1 MNAPKSN
8 ALILILLSIPLI
20 LGAGGNGDSMSSLL
34 LALVVLLPSAKL
46 AGMAAERLGQPA
58 VLGELLA
65 GMLLG
70 NLGLVGFYG
79 LDYLNTDAALEILAS
94 LGVILL
100 LFEVGLDSSLADLMK
115 VGLSSLLVA
124 VVGVALP
131 FGLGWLVGAL
141 MLPEHTFYVHAFIG
155 ATLCATSVGIT
166 ARVLKDIRK
175 IGSPEAKI
183 ILGAAVIDDILGLVV
198 LAIITGIIQGAGGGL
213 ELSLGSVLWL
223 VAKVVIF
230 LAGSLLV
237 GVLLVP
243 RFFHQAAK
251 ARMKGM
257 LFSLSLAFCFLL
269 SYLATLIDLASIVG
283 AFAAGL
289 ILERVPFEDYLREG
303 ELSPE
308 AMLHPLSA
316 FLVPLFFMQMGVKID
331 LGSLF
336 SPEVLG
342 LALALTVVAI
352 LGKQACGLG
361 AVERGLNRL
370 SIGIGMVPRGEVGL
384 IFAGVGLTLSVG
396 GERIIDEAV
405 FAAILTMV
413 MITTVMTPPLLQWSF
428 SRPVTKQ
435 TARLDRQP

>member
-1 MNAPKSN
+1 
-8 ALILILLSIPLI
+8 
-20 LGAGGNGDSMSSLL
+20 MSSLL

-79 LDYLNTDAALEILAS
+79 LDYLKTDAALEILAS

-100 LFEVGLDSSLADLMK
+100 LFEVGLDSSLADLMR
-115 VGLSSLLVA
+115 VGPSSLSVA

-131 FGLGWLVGAL
+131 FGFGWLVGAL
-141 MLPEHTFYVHAFIG
+141 MLPEHSFYVHAFIG

-166 ARVLKDIRK
+166 ARVLRDIHK
-175 IGSPEAKI
+175 IGSREAKI

-198 LAIITGIIQGAGGGL
+198 LAIITGMIQGAGSGL
-213 ELSLGSVLWL
+213 ELSAGAIVWL
-223 VAKVVIF
+223 VAKVAVF
-230 LAGSLLV
+230 LAGSLLL

-243 RFFHQAAK
+243 RFFRQAAK
-251 ARMKGM
+251 AKMKGM

-289 ILERVPFEDYLREG
+289 ILERVPFEEYLHEG

-316 FLVPLFFMQMGVKID
+316 FLVPLFFMQMGLKID
-331 LGSLF
+331 LNSLF
-336 SPEVLG
+336 RPDVLG
-342 LALALTVVAI
+342 LALALTIAAI
-352 LGKQACGLG
+352 IGKQACGFG
-361 AVERGLNRL
+361 ALERGLSRL

-384 IFAGVGLTLSVG
+384 IFAGVGLTLSIG
-396 GERIIDEAV
+396 GERVIDEAV

-428 SRPVTKQ
+428 SRSVQKEGK
-435 TARLDRQP
+435 AA

>member
-1 MNAPKSN
+1 MNESKSK
-8 ALILILLSIPLI
+8 ALSLILLSIPLI
-20 LGAGGNGDSMSSLL
+20 LGVGGNGDATSSLL

-58 VLGELLA
+58 VMGELLA

-70 NLGLVGFYG
+70 NLGLVGLYG
-79 LDYLNTDAALEILAS
+79 LDYLKTDAAVEILAS

-124 VVGVALP
+124 VVGVVLP

-141 MLPEHTFYVHAFIG
+141 MLPDHSFYVHAFIG

-166 ARVLKDIRK
+166 ARVLQDIHK
-175 IGSPEAKI
+175 IRSREAKI

-198 LAIITGIIQGAGGGL
+198 LAIITGMITGASSGL
-213 ELSLGSVLWL
+213 DLSVGSIVWL
-223 VAKVVIF
+223 IAKVAIF
-230 LAGSLLV
+230 LAGSLLL
-237 GVLLVP
+237 GVLFVP
-243 RFFHQAAK
+243 RLFRQAAK
-251 ARMKGM
+251 AKMKGM
-257 LFSLSLAFCFLL
+257 LFSLSLVFCFLL

-289 ILERVPFEDYLREG
+289 ILERVPFEEYLHED
-303 ELSPE
+303 EPSPE

-316 FLVPLFFMQMGVKID
+316 FLVPLFFMQMGLKID
-331 LGSLF
+331 LSSLF
-336 SPEVLG
+336 RPEVLG

-361 AVERGLNRL
+361 ALERGLSRL

-413 MITTVMTPPLLQWSF
+413 MITTVITPPLLQWSF
-428 SRPVTKQ
+428 FRSSNKTESP
-435 TARLDRQP
+435 P

>member
-1 MNAPKSN
+1 MIRYRV
-8 ALILILLSIPLI
+8 LILVLLLSPII
-20 LGAGGNGDSMSSLL
+20 SGAQGHSDPMASLL
-34 LALVVLLPSAKL
+34 LALVVLLPLAKL
-46 AGMAAERLGQPA
+46 AGSAAEKIAQPA

-65 GMLLG
+65 GMILG
-70 NLGLVGFYG
+70 NLGILGFHG
-79 LDYLNTDAALEILAS
+79 LDYLKADVAVETLAS

-198 LAIITGIIQGAGGGL
+198 LAIITGMIQGAGGGL

-230 LAGSLLV
+230 LAGSLVV
-237 GVLLVP
+237 GVLWVP
-243 RFFHQAAK
+243 RFFRQAAK

-316 FLVPLFFMQMGVKID
+316 FLVPLFFMQMGLKID
-331 LGSLF
+331 LSSLF

-396 GERIIDEAV
+396 GERIIDEPV

-413 MITTVMTPPLLQWSF
+413 MITTVITPPLLQWSF
-428 SRPVTKQ
+428 FRSSNKTESP
-435 TARLDRQP
+435 P

>member
-1 MNAPKSN
+1 
-8 ALILILLSIPLI
+8 
-20 LGAGGNGDSMSSLL
+20 
-34 LALVVLLPSAKL
+34 
-46 AGMAAERLGQPA
+46 
-58 VLGELLA
+58 
-65 GMLLG
+65 
-70 NLGLVGFYG
+70 
-79 LDYLNTDAALEILAS
+79 
-94 LGVILL
+94 
-100 LFEVGLDSSLADLMK
+100 
-115 VGLSSLLVA
+115 
-124 VVGVALP
+124 
-131 FGLGWLVGAL
+131 
-141 MLPEHTFYVHAFIG
+141 
-155 ATLCATSVGIT
+155 
-166 ARVLKDIRK
+166 VLKDIRK

-183 ILGAAVIDDILGLVV
+183 ILGAAVIDDILGLVI
-198 LAIITGIIQGAGGGL
+198 LAIITGMIQGAGGGL
-213 ELSLGSVLWL
+213 ELSVGSVLWL

-243 RFFHQAAK
+243 RFFRQAAK

-316 FLVPLFFMQMGVKID
+316 FLVPLFFMQMGLKID
-331 LGSLF
+331 LSSLF
-336 SPEVLG
+336 SSEVLW

-396 GERIIDEAV
+396 GERIIDEAL
-405 FAAILTMV
+405 FAAILAMV
-413 MITTVMTPPLLQWSF
+413 MITTVITPPLLQWSF
-428 SRPVTKQ
+428 FRSSNKTESP
-435 TARLDRQP
+435 P